1 MNKVNKIKY
10 DESLPKSGIHYWET
24 YMGAKIKQ
32 EKHKLKEKVPI
43 VAYLTGDEQRVGA
56 AGLTP

>member
-1 MNKVNKIKY
+1 
-10 DESLPKSGIHYWET
+10 
-24 YMGAKIKQ
+24 MGAKIKQ